1 MLNAAAA
8 IDAGDA
14 KSALVEIAQAKIL
27 VPNMALEV
35 IDKAVQTYGAQ
46 GVCQDTPLAAMWAH
60 VRTVRIADGPDE
72 AHLEQLGRRE
82 NRRAQEAAELIQRQ
96 MDITEALFRKWNV
109 RESGPC
115 PKLYSRL

>member
-1 MLNAAAA
+1 
-8 IDAGDA
+8 
-14 KSALVEIAQAKIL
+14 
-27 VPNMALEV
+27 
-35 IDKAVQTYGAQ
+35 
-46 GVCQDTPLAAMWAH
+46 MWAH